1 MTGSVFLFRLQ
12 NPLFHGKLQN
22 MTLTQTVEITA
33 DRRITFEVPREVP
46 IGWQDVIIQFPVK
59 AESSTPAKRKLT
71 AEEEAEH
78 IERNFER
85 INAEAMDV
93 FEDQKW
99 IFESD
104 EGWEKE

>member
-1 MTGSVFLFRLQ
+1 
-12 NPLFHGKLQN
+12 
-22 MTLTQTVEITA
+22 MTLTQTVEIPEN
-33 DRRITFEVPREVP
+33 RWLKIKVPHEVPT
-46 IGWQDVIIQFPVK
+46 GWQDVIIQFPIK
-59 AESSTPAKRKLT
+59 TDHTTSAKRKLT

-85 INAEAMDV
+85 INREAMDV